1 MLQLRNEFIFAPVK
15 LGYSDKTGVVTE
27 KHLDFYGQRSKH
39 VGAVIP
45 EPLYMDPGLRELPT
59 QMGIDKDDKIE
70 SFKRLT
76 DLIHSNGAKAVAHLN
91 HPGRMANPKIPGNY
105 WLSSTDKACENG
117 GARPEKLD
125 RKKMDEVIE
134 LITTSAAR
142 AVKAGFDM
150 IEIQFGHGYLMA
162 QFLSPMVNDR
172 DDEYGGSLE
181 NRMRFPLEVANAVRK
196 AVDVP
201 LIARVSGDE
210 IVPQGFH
217 IDEMITFSKEL
228 QKAGFDAIHV
238 TAGSACTT
246 PPWFFQHMFIP
257 KGKTWELAGKIKENV
272 DIPVIFLGKINSAK
286 DIKFIKE
293 KYGAEYMA
301 VGRALVADPDF
312 VGKELGI
319 VKGIVRP
326 CLACSEGCLGGVKAG
341 KGLGCVVNPRANT
354 GYPEVTPAE
363 KTKMYAVIGGGLAGM
378 QTALT
383 LRDKGHDVNLYEK
396 DELGGQ
402 FNLAWLPP
410 NKKSLKELV
419 DYYKEELLVH
429 SEHQVNVI
437 KKEAKAE
444 DIENGGYDGVIIA
457 TGAVPAVPPIKGL
470 KRYYWTEFLEDD
482 QLPIDRKV
490 VVIGGGLIGLEV
502 ASKLVDGGNH
512 VIIVEMLEEIA
523 RGMEMIEKALT
534 VKKLKEKGAEI
545 YVNHTV
551 VEVDGD
557 KVIIEGKEGT
567 KTLESIDDI
576 VVATGMKPYVPFEL
590 NVDIHVYKVG
600 DAEKVAKA
608 QEAIHNAYKL
618 ALDM

>member
-15 LGYSDKTGVVTE
+15 LGYSDKTGIVTE

-59 QMGIDKDDKIE
+59 QMGIEKDEKIE
-70 SFKRLT
+70 SFKKLT
-76 DLIHSNGAKAVAHLN
+76 DLIHSNGAKAIAHLN

-105 WLSSTDKACENG
+105 WWSSTGNACENG
-117 GARPEKLD
+117 GAKPQ
-125 RKKMDEVIE
+125 KMDREMMNKVIALHVE
-134 LITTSAAR
+134 SVKR
-142 AVKAGFDM
+142 AVAAGFDM
-150 IEIQFGHGYLMA
+150 VEIQFGHGYLMA

-181 NRMRFPLEVANAVRK
+181 NRMRFPLEVARAVRE

-201 LIARVSGDE
+201 LIARMSGDE
-210 IVPQGFH
+210 IVPNGLH
-217 IDEMITFSKEL
+217 IDEVIPFTKEL

-286 DIKFIKE
+286 DINLIKE
-293 KYGAEYMA
+293 KYGAEYLA

-312 VGKELGI
+312 VGKQLGI

-341 KGLGCVVNPRANT
+341 KGLGCVVNPRVNT
-354 GYPEVTPAE
+354 GYPEVTSAE
-363 KTKMYAVIGGGLAGM
+363 KTKLYAVIGGGLAGM
-378 QTALT
+378 QAALT
-383 LRDKGHDVNLYEK
+383 LHDRGHDVNLYEK

-410 NKKSLKELV
+410 NKQSLKELV
-419 DYYKEELLVH
+419 DYYLEELKVH

-437 KKEAKAE
+437 KKEATAE

-457 TGAVPAVPPIKGL
+457 TGAVPAVPPVKGL
-470 KRYYWTEFLEDD
+470 KKYYWTEFLEDD
-482 QLPIDRKV
+482 QLPKDKKV

-512 VIIVEMLEEIA
+512 VVIVEMLDEIA

-534 VKKLKEKGAEI
+534 VKKLKDKGAEI

-551 VEVDGD
+551 VEVDDD
-557 KVIIEGKEGT
+557 KVIIESKEGT
-567 KTLESIDDI
+567 KTIDSVDDI
-576 VVATGMKPYVPFEL
+576 VVATGMKSYIPFEL
-590 NVDIHVYKVG
+590 NVDIPIYTVG

-618 ALDM
+618 ALEL